1 MFLADSAIILTTDRK
16 SNAAISKANCVKW
29 HEAENM
35 LAYVK
40 ADVLAIFDCCNA
52 GRLCHTRGPAL
63 WEVLGACSEDQRTQ
77 PPGDDSFTKALI
89 WALEDLRKEP
99 QCRFSTAELQRR
111 IKDAPKL
118 PPSQQPPLAN
128 RTSDNLPHIIITPYT
143 KEDEIDNGSM
153 MSVPEDDLVK
163 VSQYFDIRFH
173 ADKISDGLIEKTAVA
188 LNKLIS
194 RNSDSY
200 LEVDRIS
207 YLGSDSVRWALVQ
220 SVGESWLRRVR
231 APKTP
236 VKELEQVKKVVEQS
250 ARSLAT
256 ERPKLQIPLS
266 ASASS
271 TRDQV
276 LSATSDKSLCSDAT
290 TCVGE
295 LGQPDAK
302 ESSPAPARFV
312 RSAGGN
318 RINGVEANSNIE
330 PKIPVDVKSS
340 TLDRGKKRPFSEVE
354 GSSSSLPG
362 RARKLSRGRHHNV
375 QG

>member
-1 MFLADSAIILTTDRK
+1 
-16 SNAAISKANCVKW
+16 
-29 HEAENM
+29 M

-77 PPGDDSFTKALI
+77 PPGPDSFTKALI

-99 QCRFSTAELQRR
+99 KCRFSTAELQRR

-128 RTSDNLPHIIITPYT
+128 RTNDTLPHIIITPYT
-143 KEDEIDNGSM
+143 KEDEIDNGSIS
-153 MSVPEDDLVK
+153 SVPEDDIVK

-173 ADKISDGLIEKTAVA
+173 ADEISDSLIEKTAVA

-194 RNSDSY
+194 RDSDSY

-220 SVGESWLRRVR
+220 RVGKSWLGRVR

-236 VKELEQVKKVVEQS
+236 VKESEQVKEVVEQP
-250 ARSLAT
+250 ARSLTT
-256 ERPKLQIPLS
+256 ERPKLQISLS
-266 ASASS
+266 VSASS
-271 TRDQV
+271 TRDQA
-276 LSATSDKSLCSDAT
+276 LSATSDKSSCSDAT

-295 LGQPDAK
+295 TGQIDVK
-302 ESSPAPARFV
+302 ESSPSPARFA

-318 RINGVEANSNIE
+318 GTNGVEANSNFE
-330 PKIPVDVKSS
+330 PNITVNLKNS
-340 TLDRGKKRPFSEVE
+340 TSDGGKKRPISEIE
-354 GSSSSLPG
+354 DASSNSPEQE
-362 RARKLSRGRHHNV
+362 RKLLRKKRRNL